1 LQPNIVLPLSNE
13 LLAFCMLIA
22 LLGGLVRGTT
32 GFGAAMVMTPILAV
46 LIGAREA
53 VPLTLF
59 LETFAALPM
68 LPAAVNIAHWRVIGP
83 ISLAAL
89 PAVPLGAMLLASAD
103 PTESRYAIAIVVIV
117 FALAL
122 LSGRRYSGQQ
132 RMRTSVTLG
141 ALSGAMLGATGI
153 GAPPVILYLLS
164 GPDPASVT
172 RANLTLYIVAISAAG
187 LAMLGVEGLVNGSTV
202 ASAGWLA
209 IPFAAGIV
217 MGSRMF
223 ARFSDER
230 FRRVTI
236 VFMMLVALSVLFVR
250 A

>member
-132 RMRTSVTLG
+132 RMRTSVTL
-141 ALSGAMLGATGI
+141 
-153 GAPPVILYLLS
+153 YLLG